1 MYREKKGKKKGSFI
15 KVLFTKV
22 YLAET
27 LIEKIVPEG
36 GRAPES
42 SKMIKLLDDLLPVMT
57 ALRLERK

>member
-1 MYREKKGKKKGSFI
+1 MLGMCREKKGKKEGVFI

-22 YLAET
+22 QLAET

-42 SKMIKLLDDLLPVMT
+42 S
-57 ALRLERK
+57 